1 MDNLTKNRISN
12 IMYRCGIEENMNNL
26 AEHVNGKQ
34 IDLYNGYLLNTVC
47 EYLLNYFIG
56 WLALL

>member
-1 MDNLTKNRISN
+1 
-12 IMYRCGIEENMNNL
+12 MYRCGIEENMNNL